1 MSISYSFFMKAP
13 SRNGKSLLT
22 FLPTKAI
29 YPLTVDHVCQYRQ
42 KHLERDYWGRQEL
55 ERVQL
60 ELILNDKLSIVFP

>member
-1 MSISYSFFMKAP
+1 MSISYSIFMKAP
-13 SRNGKSLLT
+13 SRNGKSLLP

-29 YPLTVDHVCQYRQ
+29 YPLTVDHVCPYHQ

-55 ERVQL
+55 ERVHL